1 MLRSPSVKI
10 DVVISPS
17 NQNNREILIQ
27 EWLILSENKPSQL
40 ILVDGLL
47 VATVRNQVEVTPQAF
62 IHKVTGK

>member
-47 VATVRNQVEVTPQAF
+47 VATVRNQVEVTPQTF